1 MTLVTV
7 GHGTLAAD
15 EFGRLLR
22 DAGVERVV
30 DVRSHPGSR
39 RHPHFGRDTMAEW
52 LPEAGLSYRWEPRM
66 GGRRRPRPDS
76 GNVALRH
83 ESFRGYA
90 DHMASPEFRDALD
103 GVLAEPVPSAVL

>member
-15 EFGRLLR
+15 DFAELVRG
-22 DAGVERVV
+22 AGVALVV

-39 RHPHFGRDTMAEW
+39 RHPHFGRDAMEEW
-52 LPEAGLSYRWEPRM
+52 LPEAGLTYRWEPRL

-76 GNVALRH
+76 PTEGVR
-83 ESFRGYA
+83 
-90 DHMASPEFRDALD
+90 RDGDRLVYD
-103 GVLAEPVPSAVL
+103 VGVDAPML